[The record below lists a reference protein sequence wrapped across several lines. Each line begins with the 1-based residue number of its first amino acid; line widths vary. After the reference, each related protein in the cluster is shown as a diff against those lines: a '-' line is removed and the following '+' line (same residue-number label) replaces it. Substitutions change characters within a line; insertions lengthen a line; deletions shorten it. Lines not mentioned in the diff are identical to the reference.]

1 MLRIRTI
8 DEACAEIKAMDT
20 QSAFSPHRLR
30 CMIKSGEFPAH
41 RAGRRY
47 LVNLDALLEYLAN
60 PLAVQPEAKTAY
72 QENGI
77 RQVM

>member
-1 MLRIRTI
+1 MPRIRTI
-8 DEACAEIKAMDT
+8 DEACAEIKAMDP
-20 QSAFSPHRLR
+20 QSAFSAHRLR

-47 LVNLDALLEYLAN
+47 LVNLDALLEYLEN
-60 PLAVQPEAKTAY
+60 PPTMQQESETGWH
-72 QENGI
+72 ENGI